1 MPRTAQS
8 IEENKAQRESAP
20 KVQASSEKTQIVQ
33 RRGKPRNPNS
43 LANLVPWKPGQTGN
57 PGGRPKHDVGADIA
71 RAILENNR
79 EAAYKALG
87 QALMKGNAYV
97 FKELCDRAYGKTQNK
112 VEVTGPEG
120 GAIETNVKV
129 EFINGSNG

>member
-8 IEENKAQRESAP
+8 IEENKAQREST
-20 KVQASSEKTQIVQ
+20 ASSQKTQIVQ

-87 QALMKGNAYV
+87 RALMKGNAYV
-97 FKELCDRAYGKTQNK
+97 FKELCDRAYGKTPNK
-112 VEVTGPEG
+112 VEVTGAEG
-120 GAIETNVKV
+120 GPIDASVKIEFV
-129 EFINGSNG
+129 NGSNG